1 MTRVYEVVGMA
12 VISVGGGKG
21 GEEDAGRGMRQGQMS
36 LQSTEQMLGWLLV
49 LLAYVGIY
57 KARLQFDKVYEGS
70 GTNSLTMLY
79 VLGRTKISTE
89 TWLQ

>member
-49 LLAYVGIY
+49 LLAYVGAYIKPDY
-57 KARLQFDKVYEGS
+57 DLIRYMKGAE
-70 GTNSLTMLY
+70 LTH
-79 VLGRTKISTE
+79 
-89 TWLQ
+89 